1 MLAQIQRSCGERAM
15 RLRRVLAREVHL
27 DIRQPAQVKRIR
39 LLGWLAFIGF
49 PTFYVVWKFVF
60 PQPYESLTLRL
71 VAMVMC
77 LPLIVS
83 RDLRDK
89 KWLPMHFWMT
99 LTYALSFFFVYMYLM
114 NHGNL
119 VWSQSLVIA
128 VIILFN
134 FSGWLGGAT
143 SLVLGT
149 ATAWLVYN
157 YVTPPP
163 ATLLA
168 VNWPMEL
175 PIIGFTI
182 CTIAVLK
189 IDQRIL
195 IQEKLDGMAIAL
207 GTVAHELRTP
217 IRSIGSTA
225 LGMGR
230 YLPGLI
236 RFYEENETPENSL
249 NLPRAHFGLLKDALP
264 RIQMEVDR
272 MNHGIDVLLVNA
284 RVKAQQ
290 GPSEHF
296 PLSQA
301 IEEALARYPFEP
313 GQRDLVHADLTADF
327 PIHADQKLMVMVL
340 FNLLKNAL
348 HALARA
354 GHGEIRLRME
364 LGTRRNR
371 LIFRDTGTGVPERE
385 LSSIFKRFHT
395 YPRNEGTG
403 IGLAFC
409 RETLEAWDGRIHC
422 SSVEHEY
429 TEFVLEFPP
438 ATPRREGAGAAG

>member
-1 MLAQIQRSCGERAM
+1 MLAQIQRSCGESAV

-27 DIRQPAQVKRIR
+27 DVRQPAQIKRIR

-49 PTFYVVWKFVF
+49 PVFYAVWTFGF
-60 PQPYESLTLRL
+60 PQPYESLVLRL
-71 VAMVMC
+71 VAMLMC
-77 LPLIVS
+77 LPLLVT
-83 RDLRDK
+83 RDLRER
-89 KWLPMHFWMT
+89 KWLPAYFLFT
-99 LTYALSFFFVYMYLM
+99 LTYCLSFFFVYLYLM

-134 FSGWLGGAT
+134 FSGWVGGAA
-143 SLVLGT
+143 SLVVGT
-149 ATAWLVYN
+149 AAAWLVYT

-163 ATLLA
+163 AGLLE
-168 VNWPMEL
+168 VNWPVEL

-249 NLPRAHFGLLKDALP
+249 NLPRAHFGLMKDALP
-264 RIQMEVDR
+264 RIQLEVER

-284 RVKAQQ
+284 RGGADREP
-290 GPSEHF
+290 GEPF
-296 PLSQA
+296 PLGA
-301 IEEALARYPFEP
+301 AVREALARYPFEA
-313 GQRDLVHADLTADF
+313 GQRERVHADLDDDF
-327 PIHADQKLMVMVL
+327 LVRAEQKLLVMVL
-340 FNLLKNAL
+340 FNLIKNAL

-354 GHGEIRLRME
+354 GHGEIRLRLE
-364 LGTRRNR
+364 RGPRRNR
-371 LIFRDTGTGVPERE
+371 LVFRDTGTGIPERE
-385 LSSIFKRFHT
+385 LGAIFRRFHT

-409 RETLEAWDGRIHC
+409 KETIEAWGGRIHC
-422 SSVEHEY
+422 DSVEHEY

-438 ATPRREGAGAAG
+438 ATPRREAAAAE

>member
-1 MLAQIQRSCGERAM
+1 
-15 RLRRVLAREVHL
+15 
-27 DIRQPAQVKRIR
+27 
-39 LLGWLAFIGF
+39 
-49 PTFYVVWKFVF
+49 
-60 PQPYESLTLRL
+60 
-71 VAMVMC
+71 
-77 LPLIVS
+77 
-83 RDLRDK
+83 
-89 KWLPMHFWMT
+89 
-99 LTYALSFFFVYMYLM
+99 
-114 NHGNL
+114 
-119 VWSQSLVIA
+119 
-128 VIILFN
+128 
-134 FSGWLGGAT
+134 
-143 SLVLGT
+143 
-149 ATAWLVYN
+149 
-157 YVTPPP
+157 
-163 ATLLA
+163 
-168 VNWPMEL
+168 
-175 PIIGFTI
+175 
-182 CTIAVLK
+182 
-189 IDQRIL
+189 
-195 IQEKLDGMAIAL
+195 MAIAL

-264 RIQMEVDR
+264 RIQLEVDR

-284 RVKAQQ
+284 KVKAGQ
-290 GPSEHF
+290 GPGEHF
-296 PLSQA
+296 RLGEA

-313 GQRDLVHADLTADF
+313 GQRELVHADLTTDF
-327 PIHADQKLMVMVL
+327 PIQADQKLMVMVL
-340 FNLLKNAL
+340 FNLIKNAL

-364 LGTRRNR
+364 HGTRRNR

-438 ATPRREGAGAAG
+438 AMPRHENAGAAS

>member
-1 MLAQIQRSCGERAM
+1 MLAQIQRSCGESAM

-39 LLGWLAFIGF
+39 LLGWLAFTGY
-49 PTFYVVWKFVF
+49 PAFYLIWKFWF

-89 KWLPMHFWMT
+89 KWLPAHFLAT
-99 LTYALSFFFVYMYLM
+99 LTYSLSFFFVYMYLM

-143 SLVLGT
+143 SLVVGT
-149 ATAWLVYN
+149 ALAWLVYN

-163 ATLLA
+163 AAMLE
-168 VNWPMEL
+168 VNWPVEL

-249 NLPRAHFGLLKDALP
+249 HLPRAHFGLLKDALP
-264 RIQMEVDR
+264 RIQLEVDR

-284 RVKAQQ
+284 RAKTLR
-290 GPSEHF
+290 GPSEVF
-296 PLSQA
+296 LLGQA
-301 IEEALARYPFEP
+301 VEEAISRYPFEAS
-313 GQRDLVHADLTADF
+313 QRELVRVDLEEDF
-327 PIHADQKLMVMVL
+327 LIHADQKLMVMVL
-340 FNLLKNAL
+340 FNLIKNAL

-354 GHGEIRLRME
+354 GHGDIRLRLE
-364 LGTRRNR
+364 RGTRRNR

-385 LSSIFKRFHT
+385 LPSIFKRFHT

-429 TEFVLEFPP
+429 TEFVLEFPL
-438 ATPRREGAGAAG
+438 AKPRPEDDGAAS